1 VLQSLI
7 DCEIA
12 ITGCMGVGVEFAF
25 TRLKSAIDYD
35 TGHPEDIVPGEL
47 VEWTNVHKPSMLA
60 QAIDAKA
67 CRLFADR
74 AMRRK
79 LRSRSA
85 RRRRR
90 SAF

>member
-1 VLQSLI
+1 V
-7 DCEIA
+7 C
-12 ITGCMGVGVEFAF
+12 GNKGVEFAF
-25 TRLKSAIDYD
+25 TRLKSAIAHHC
-35 TGHPEDIVPGEL
+35 GHPEDIVPGEL

-60 QAIDAKA
+60 EAIDAKA

-74 AMRRK
+74 SVRRR